1 MNSIP
6 YFDAHADTLSMCAF
20 TGRELAENCGH
31 VDLKRAAQYGK
42 FAQFFSI
49 FADGKGSSDI
59 REYYDKILA
68 VILGEIKKNED
79 VAVLCKNAQ
88 DLENAGD
95 KRCILISV
103 EGAELIGCCEEGLKK
118 AWEDGVRMLTLTWN
132 HDNDLAGSCAGEG
145 NRGLTQRGREVVKL
159 ADELG
164 VIIDVSHSSEKTFWD
179 VAEVSTKPFIAS
191 HSNSAAVWPHRRNL
205 TNDQFSHIVKCG
217 GVAGLNMYADFLG
230 DKVDMACVVRHIE
243 NFMSLGGEK
252 NVALGGD
259 LDGCDRLPE
268 GMNGLQDM
276 PLIYEALL
284 RLNYNED
291 VVRDIFYNNLKRV
304 VQTVCGI

>member
-20 TGRELAENCGH
+20 FGKDFAENNGH
-31 VDLKRAAQYGK
+31 IDLKRAAQFEK

-59 REYYDKILA
+59 RHYYDRILG
-68 VILGEIKKNED
+68 VILDEVKKNEHCA
-79 VAVLCKNAQ
+79 AVCRNVSE
-88 DLENAGD
+88 LENTRG
-95 KRCILISV
+95 KSCVFISV
-103 EGAELIGCCEEGLKK
+103 EGAELIGCSAEGLRK

-132 HDNDLAGSCAGEG
+132 YDNDLAGSCGGEG
-145 NRGLTQRGREVVKL
+145 NKGLTERGREVVKL

-164 VIIDVSHSSEKTFWD
+164 VIIDVSHASEKTFWD
-179 VAEVSTKPFIAS
+179 VAEVSTKPFVAS

-205 TNDQFSHIVKCG
+205 TNDQFSHLVKCG
-217 GVAGLNMYADFLG
+217 GAAGINLYADFLG

-252 NVALGGD
+252 NVCLGGD

-268 GMNGLQDM
+268 GMNGVQDM
-276 PLIYEALL
+276 HMIYEALL

-291 VVRDIFYNNLKRV
+291 VVRDIFFNNLKRV
-304 VQTVCGI
+304 VHTVCGI